1 VNEEHSL
8 HDDRMMVLN
17 EGTKSIVKGCFG
29 AIPTVGAALDEI
41 AFEFRGRVY
50 QNRLNRFIELLAE
63 YMSSVRADDIDFRRL
78 TSDEFGDIF
87 ELIIRRVLQTGS
99 EEKIQRYK
107 RILVQEMMKTANPSD
122 FKETYLDIVS
132 RINEK
137 QIHILSEYRKA
148 HKGGITQDEAI
159 VERGVIDGGNAD
171 NTPSKL
177 SPHRYAE
184 YYDLLESKY
193 LFYVQDLVSKSL
205 LVDDGM
211 GRFGGYRPYE
221 LLEITPFGVE
231 FLRYIEDYN

>member
-1 VNEEHSL
+1 MNEEHSL

-17 EGTKSIVKGCFG
+17 EGAKSIIKGCFG

-63 YMSSVRADDIDFRRL
+63 YMSSVRAGDIDFRRL

-87 ELIIRRVLQTGS
+87 ELITRCCRRIRG
-99 EEKIQRYK
+99 KIQRYK

-148 HKGGITQDEAI
+148 HIGRITQDEAI

-211 GRFGGYRPYE
+211 GRFGGFRPYE

-231 FLRYIEDYN
+231 FLCYIENYN